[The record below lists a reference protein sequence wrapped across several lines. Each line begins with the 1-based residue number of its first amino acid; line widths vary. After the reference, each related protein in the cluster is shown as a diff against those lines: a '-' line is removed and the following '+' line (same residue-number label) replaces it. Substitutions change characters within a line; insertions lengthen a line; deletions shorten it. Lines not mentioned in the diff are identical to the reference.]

1 MTLLH
6 LIDDDDAVRD
16 SLGLMLRGR
25 GFNVREHPSAE
36 DFLREFPPPQP
47 GCIISDISM
56 RGMSGFDL
64 LRRLREL
71 GDETPVIVITGRP
84 EVDTRTRALA
94 LGAAAVF
101 EKPLVVEDM
110 LTAIQAVISE

>member
-1 MTLLH
+1 MALLH

-47 GCIISDISM
+47 GCIISDIGM
-56 RGMSGFDL
+56 PGMSGFEL

-71 GDETPVIVITGRP
+71 GDDTPVIVITGRP
-84 EVDTRTRALA
+84 EIDTRTRALA

-101 EKPLVVEDM
+101 EKPLMVEDM
-110 LTAIQAVISE
+110 LAAIRTVIRD